1 MEMVKTTLLA
11 VALATASAYGK
22 DFSLTIG
29 NPVAVTLPDGV
40 NAVVKKKDAGMAV
53 RVENC
58 ADVANAQVTA
68 TAEGIVN
75 GRRRS
80 VPVRLV
86 AATTPGAFAVSHD
99 WPWEGAW
106 VVHLTGHCGA
116 SAASAV
122 VPFGPNG
129 FIRES
134 SKFFPRAA
142 TADEVEAVLKMLIGG
157 AQ

>member
-1 MEMVKTTLLA
+1 MEMVKITLF
-11 VALATASAYGK
+11 ALALVASSAWGK

-29 NPVAVTLPDGV
+29 NPVAVALADG
-40 NAVVKKKDAGMAV
+40 VVKKKDAGMAV

-58 ADVANAQVTA
+58 ADVANAHVTA

-75 GRRRS
+75 GARRS

-86 AATTPGAFAVSHD
+86 PATTPGAFAVSHD
-99 WPWEGAW
+99 WPLEGAW

-116 SAASAV
+116 STASAV
-122 VPFGPNG
+122 VPFGPVG
-129 FIRES
+129 FLRES

-142 TADEVEAVLKMLIGG
+142 TAAEVEAVLKTLIGG

>member
-1 MEMVKTTLLA
+1 MEMVKNTLF
-11 VALATASAYGK
+11 ALALAAASAYGK

-29 NPVAVTLPDGV
+29 NPVAVALPDG
-40 NAVVKKKDAGMAV
+40 VKKKDAGMAV

-58 ADVANAQVTA
+58 ADVAKAQVTA

-75 GRRRS
+75 GARRS
-80 VPVRLV
+80 VPVRLA

-116 SAASAV
+116 STASAV

-129 FIRES
+129 FLRES

-142 TADEVEAVLKMLIGG
+142 TAAEVEAVLKTLSGG

>member
-1 MEMVKTTLLA
+1 MEMVKTTLFVL
-11 VALATASAYGK
+11 ALAASSAWGK

-29 NPVAVTLPDGV
+29 NPVAVALPDGV
-40 NAVVKKKDAGMAV
+40 NPVVKKKDAGMAV

-58 ADVANAQVTA
+58 ADVAKAQVTA

-75 GRRRS
+75 GARRS
-80 VPVRLV
+80 VPVRPA

-99 WPWEGAW
+99 WPMEGAW
-106 VVHLTGHCGA
+106 VVNLTGHCGA
-116 SAASAV
+116 STASAV

-129 FIRES
+129 FLRES

-142 TADEVEAVLKMLIGG
+142 TAAEVEAVLKTLSGG

>member
-1 MEMVKTTLLA
+1 MEMVKTTLF
-11 VALATASAYGK
+11 ALALTASSAWGK

-29 NPVAVTLPDGV
+29 NPVAVALPDG
-40 NAVVKKKDAGMAV
+40 VVKKKDAGMAV

-58 ADVANAQVTA
+58 ADVASAQVTA

-75 GRRRS
+75 GARRS

-99 WPWEGAW
+99 WPLEGAW

-116 SAASAV
+116 STASAV

-129 FIRES
+129 FLRES

-142 TADEVEAVLKMLIGG
+142 TAAEVEAVLKTLSGG

>member
-1 MEMVKTTLLA
+1 MEMVKTTLFVLA
-11 VALATASAYGK
+11 LTASSAWGK

-29 NPVAVTLPDGV
+29 NPVAVALPDG
-40 NAVVKKKDAGMAV
+40 VVKKKDAGMAV

-75 GRRRS
+75 GARRS
-80 VPVRLV
+80 VAVRLV

-99 WPWEGAW
+99 WPLEGAW

-116 SAASAV
+116 STASAV

-142 TADEVEAVLKMLIGG
+142 TAAEVEAVLKTLSGG

>member
-1 MEMVKTTLLA
+1 MEMVKATLF
-11 VALATASAYGK
+11 ALALVASSAWGK

-29 NPVAVTLPDGV
+29 NPVAVALPDGV
-40 NAVVKKKDAGMAV
+40 VKKKNAGMAF

-75 GRRRS
+75 GARRS
-80 VPVRLV
+80 VPLRLV
-86 AATTPGAFAVSHD
+86 AATTPGAFAVPHD
-99 WPWEGAW
+99 WPLEGAW

-116 SAASAV
+116 STASAI

-129 FIRES
+129 FLRES

-142 TADEVEAVLKMLIGG
+142 TAAEVEAFLKTLSGG

>member
-1 MEMVKTTLLA
+1 MEMVKTTLF
-11 VALATASAYGK
+11 ALALAAGSTAWGA
-22 DFSLTIG
+22 DFSLAIG
-29 NPVAVTLPDGV
+29 NPAAVALPDGV
-40 NAVVKKKDAGMAV
+40 VKKDAGMAV

-58 ADVANAQVTA
+58 TDVTKAQITG

-75 GRRRS
+75 GARRS

-86 AATTPGAFAVSHD
+86 PATAPGAFAVSRD
-99 WPWEGAW
+99 WPREGAW

-116 SAASAV
+116 STASAI
-122 VPFGPNG
+122 VPFGSNG
-129 FIRES
+129 FLRDS

-142 TADEVEAVLKMLIGG
+142 TAAEVEAVLKTLSGG

>member
-1 MEMVKTTLLA
+1 MEMVKTALF
-11 VALATASAYGK
+11 ALALMASSAWAK

-29 NPVAVTLPDGV
+29 NPVAVALPDG
-40 NAVVKKKDAGMAV
+40 VVKKKDAGMAV
-53 RVENC
+53 RVEYC
-58 ADVANAQVTA
+58 ANVASAQVTA

-75 GRRRS
+75 GARRS

-116 SAASAV
+116 STASAV

-142 TADEVEAVLKMLIGG
+142 TAAEVEAVLKTLSGG

>member
-1 MEMVKTTLLA
+1 MEMVKTTLFVLA
-11 VALATASAYGK
+11 MAASSASAK

-29 NPVAVTLPDGV
+29 NPVAVALPDG
-40 NAVVKKKDAGMAV
+40 VVKKKDAAGMAV

-68 TAEGIVN
+68 TAEGVVN
-75 GRRRS
+75 GARRS

-99 WPWEGAW
+99 WPMEGAW

-116 SAASAV
+116 STASAV

-129 FIRES
+129 FLRES

-142 TADEVEAVLKMLIGG
+142 TAAEVEAVLKTLSGG

>member
-11 VALATASAYGK
+11 VVLATASASGK

-29 NPVAVTLPDGV
+29 NPVAVALPDGV
-40 NAVVKKKDAGMAV
+40 NPVVKKKDAGMAV

-58 ADVANAQVTA
+58 ADVASSHVTA

-75 GRRRS
+75 GARRS
-80 VPVRLV
+80 VPLRLV
-86 AATTPGAFAVSHD
+86 AATTPGAYAVSRD

-116 SAASAV
+116 STASAV

-142 TADEVEAVLKMLIGG
+142 TAAEVEAILKTLSGG

>member
-1 MEMVKTTLLA
+1 MEMVKTTLFTLA
-11 VALATASAYGK
+11 LMASSAWGK

-29 NPVAVTLPDGV
+29 NPVAVALPDG
-40 NAVVKKKDAGMAV
+40 VVKKKDAGMAV

-75 GRRRS
+75 GARRS

-86 AATTPGAFAVSHD
+86 AAKTPGAFAVSHD
-99 WPWEGAW
+99 WPMEGAW

-116 SAASAV
+116 STASAV

-142 TADEVEAVLKMLIGG
+142 TAAEVEAVLKTLSGG